1 MILILLFC
9 LMLLETLL
17 LIFNKIDIY
26 KIYPMLSSLQS
37 LIDTINTVR
46 PFDQIQLKNL
56 QQWFKIGFV
65 QTSNALEGNTL
76 TLSEVKVLIEDGVT
90 IWGKTMRELHET
102 TNLADITPYIWD
114 EGFQWTEQAILWL
127 HQHLISNID
136 DEHAGCYR
144 DIPIMVSGSDEI
156 FPEPSQVWFLM
167 KDYLDYLQTTIP
179 QTLEE
184 TLQLV
189 SRTHYDLVKIHP
201 FVDGNGRMARLMMN
215 IMLVKYNLLPI
226 IIPPVVRHD
235 YVSSL
240 QPSQTF
246 QDFYEFLVWQ
256 ITENYKDY
264 KRFLH
269 LP

>member
-1 MILILLFC
+1 MTFVTSNFVFCIVLIDRFSILWYFRLL
-9 LMLLETLL
+9 
-17 LIFNKIDIY
+17 Y
-26 KIYPMLSSLQS
+26 AMLSTLQS

-46 PFDQIQLKNL
+46 PFDQAQLKNL

-76 TLSEVKVLIEDGVT
+76 TLSEVKVLLEDGVT

-102 TNLADITPYIWD
+102 TNLADITPYIRD
-114 EGFQWTEQAILWL
+114 EGFQFTEEAILWL

-144 DIPIMVSGSDEI
+144 TIPIMVSGSDEI
-156 FPEPSQVWFLM
+156 FPDSNQLWFLM
-167 KDYLDYLQTTIP
+167 KEYIHYLQSTTP
-179 QTLEE
+179 QTIEE
-184 TLQLV
+184 IIQCV
-189 SRTHYDLVKIHP
+189 ARTHYDLVKIHP
-201 FVDGNGRMARLMMN
+201 FVDANGRIARLMMN

-235 YVSSL
+235 YISSL

-246 QDFYEFLVWQ
+246 QDFYEFIVRQ
-256 ITENYKDY
+256 IVENYKDY

-269 LP
+269 LS